1 MSKFTDELRKRHEA
15 QEERRIGDIY
25 AECERRGCK
34 HYLLTAFNAR
44 AENYPLKQARAFLEL
59 EERSGGMKDK
69 IRQYAIYI
77 QVLIEKRPESGMI
90 HEWEETLK
98 LLKSNGY

>member
-1 MSKFTDELRKRHEA
+1 
-15 QEERRIGDIY
+15 
-25 AECERRGCK
+25 
-34 HYLLTAFNAR
+34 
-44 AENYPLKQARAFLEL
+44 
-59 EERSGGMKDK
+59 MKDK